1 MAVKAASGC
10 DLPVPD
16 FINGAKSY
24 LAEELAD
31 GTLDDHKVEEALKG
45 TAVEGEVLKL
55 VGEAYEN
62 LKTFMDDAQKHTRK
76 KTYVHFN
83 ELMQQVDDGAGGKIW
98 VSNEN
103 LKEWKATR

>member
-1 MAVKAASGC
+1 MASGY

-31 GTLDDHKVEEALKG
+31 GVLGDHEVKASLEGTVAEGKVS
-45 TAVEGEVLKL
+45 KL
-55 VGEAYEN
+55 VGKAYKN
-62 LKTFMDDAQKHTRK
+62 LETFMVDHESREG
-76 KTYVHFN
+76 YVHFSD
-83 ELMQQVDDGAGGKIW
+83 LMQQVDDGAGGRIW

-103 LKEWKATR
+103 LDKWEPAYL